1 MENANQLDVG
11 PRDDA
16 LPRLVLAVEDE
27 PQVMRFLRATLPA
40 HGYRLV
46 EAPTGERGLVE
57 AATRSPDLILL
68 DLGLPDLDGMEVTRR
83 LRAWS
88 TTPIIVISA
97 RGREEDKVQA
107 LDAGADDYLTKPFG
121 VGELL
126 ARMRVAL
133 RNAAQLAAGAGE
145 PVFDVGDLHVDLGAR
160 QVSVGGKEIRM
171 TRTQFNLLAALVKHA
186 GKVLTHRQL
195 LREVWGPGAIESH
208 YVRVYMSQLRHKL
221 EPDPARPRYLVT
233 ETGVGYRLRFER

>member
-1 MENANQLDVG
+1 MENATQPDVVR
-11 PRDDA
+11 RDDA
-16 LPRLVLAVEDE
+16 LPRLILAVEDE
-27 PQVMRFLRATLPA
+27 PQVMRFLRTTLPA

-46 EAPTGERGLVE
+46 EAATGERGLAE
-57 AATRSPDLILL
+57 AASRLPDLILL

-97 RGREEDKVQA
+97 RGREEDKVRA
-107 LDAGADDYLTKPFG
+107 LDAGADDYLTKPFA

-133 RNAAQLAAGAGE
+133 RNAARLAAGAGQ
-145 PVFDVGDLHVDLGAR
+145 PTFDAGDLHLDLAAR
-160 QVSVGGKEIRM
+160 QVSVGGKEIRL
-171 TRTQFNLLAALVKHA
+171 TRTQFNLLAALAKYA

-195 LREVWGPGAIESH
+195 LREVWGPGATESH
-208 YVRVYMSQLRHKL
+208 YVRVYMRQLRHKL

-233 ETGVGYRLRFER
+233 ETGVGYRLCTE